1 MIAPVLSL
9 NSTMNTFPTVD
20 ASATGLAGAT
30 FTKRH
35 LRTVP
40 LPTSRTP
47 LFNALES
54 WAQENPEGVSDNE
67 SVAGA
72 PVTGLVEVQLHQ
84 DEDGTTPDVEDTT
97 VKKELEVDHLEMS
110 FRERAIARWKDKRS
124 RRTFRK
130 KVVCKARGDVAKVRP
145 RVGGRFVKSQ
155 SIGWVSITSL

>member
-20 ASATGLAGAT
+20 ASATGLVGAT
-30 FTKRH
+30 HDEGLAYDLFNEQEFDEF
-35 LRTVP
+35 
-40 LPTSRTP
+40 
-47 LFNALES
+47 FNALES